1 MTLGS
6 GGIGCK
12 DCILGGGRSVNTRRY
27 LFKLKNLKIM
37 KHLLQFILSLL
48 QEKTGKNGGLEREK
62 EKELTREKEEN

>member
-1 MTLGS
+1 M
-6 GGIGCK
+6 
-12 DCILGGGRSVNTRRY
+12 NTRRY

-62 EKELTREKEEN
+62 ENDLTREKVEN